1 MHCYLLLFTVMKL
14 ERKLER
20 NIEQVKPEVLSII
33 KRFSRYKW
41 GRMTVET
48 EYLRICLP
56 TKHVLGSWGALSA
69 KLLCVEYAVDALK

>member
-48 EYLRICLP
+48 EY
-56 TKHVLGSWGALSA
+56 TY
-69 KLLCVEYAVDALK
+69 EYAYQQNTFWGHGVH